1 MTLTLVYVCGGW
13 LHIDV
18 SVVIDYFDLFV
29 INSVVIVGVS
39 SVTLAD
45 LF

>member
-1 MTLTLVYVCGGW
+1 VTLTLVYVCVW

-18 SVVIDYFDLFV
+18 SVVIDYFDLFL